1 MGSNI
6 EKKLWTNK
14 QVDTRYKAKRLE
26 WYIIAFSGG
35 NTWDQ
40 QVGMYD
46 VPDIQIYNMRTGEWK
61 KGRVSFDR
69 YICR

>member
-1 MGSNI
+1 MEGY
-6 EKKLWTNK
+6 
-14 QVDTRYKAKRLE
+14 V
-26 WYIIAFSGG
+26 IAISGG

-69 YICR
+69 YIDK

>member
-1 MGSNI
+1 MTTFTI
-6 EKKLWTNK
+6 
-14 QVDTRYKAKRLE
+14 
-26 WYIIAFSGG
+26 SGG

-61 KGRVSFDR
+61 KGRVSFNKQIDRELDR
-69 YICR
+69 Y